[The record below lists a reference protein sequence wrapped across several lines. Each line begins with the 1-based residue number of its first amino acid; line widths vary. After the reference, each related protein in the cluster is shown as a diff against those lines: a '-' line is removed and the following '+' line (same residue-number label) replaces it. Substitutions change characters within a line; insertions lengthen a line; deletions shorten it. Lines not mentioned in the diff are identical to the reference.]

1 MPSFLDFCKSP
12 ERAAHHL
19 AWCAENEA
27 AVRADERK
35 QLARLLAASID
46 RGQYVTLQRAL
57 SKLDPDTRSVCATL
71 VSTLTEL
78 LSATGEEAEAA

>member
-1 MPSFLDFCKSP
+1 VSTFLDFCASP
-12 ERAAHHL
+12 EKASHHL
-19 AWCAENEA
+19 AWCAENER

-57 SKLDPDTRSVCATL
+57 SKLDPDTRSTCATL
-71 VSTLTEL
+71 VSTLTDL
-78 LSATGEEAEAA
+78 LGDQQAEAA